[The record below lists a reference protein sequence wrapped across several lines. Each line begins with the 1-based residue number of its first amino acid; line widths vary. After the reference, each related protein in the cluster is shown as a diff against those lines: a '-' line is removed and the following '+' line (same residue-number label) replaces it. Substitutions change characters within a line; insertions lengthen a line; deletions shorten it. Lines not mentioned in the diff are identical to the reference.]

1 MLRKKQV
8 LTQLSWKICQFSIPI
23 SLGLFVLRINGWLN
37 FLPGGILLFL
47 IITSIL
53 SLFSYLI
60 LKTFN

>member
-1 MLRKKQV
+1 MLRKKQL

-23 SLGLFVLRINGWLN
+23 SLGLFFLRINGWLN

-53 SLFSYLI
+53 SLLSYLI